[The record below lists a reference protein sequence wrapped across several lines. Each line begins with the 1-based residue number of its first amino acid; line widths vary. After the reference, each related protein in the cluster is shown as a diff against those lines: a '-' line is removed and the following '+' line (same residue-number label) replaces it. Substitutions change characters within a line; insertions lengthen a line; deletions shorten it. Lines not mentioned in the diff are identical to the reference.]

1 MKTLT
6 TPQKHL
12 LKLAHQGR
20 DSDGWS
26 AVSSAIMPLL
36 SDLPD
41 ELVTVVKLVD
51 GSGRAKL
58 TDDGRAVI
66 MWG

>member
-1 MKTLT
+1 MNTFT
-6 TPQKHL
+6 ISQKHL

-26 AVSSAIMPLL
+26 PVSSIVMPLL
-36 SDLPD
+36 ADLPS
-41 ELVTVVKLVD
+41 ELVTVEKFED

-66 MWG
+66 LWG

>member
-1 MKTLT
+1 MNTLT
-6 TPQKHL
+6 TSQKHL

-20 DSDGWS
+20 DTDGWS
-26 AVSSAIMPLL
+26 PVSSTVMPLL
-36 SDLPD
+36 ADLPS
-41 ELVTVVKLVD
+41 ELVTVEKSED

>member
-1 MKTLT
+1 MQTLT
-6 TPQKHL
+6 APQKHL

-20 DSDGWS
+20 DSNGWS
-26 AVSSAIMPLL
+26 PVSSTVMPLL
-36 SDLPD
+36 DDLPN
-41 ELVTVVKLVD
+41 ELITVDKFED

-58 TDDGRAVI
+58 TDDGRAVL